1 MGLRRSFKP
10 TNLVTN
16 GNFANGTTGWKAN
29 KIGTPVISE
38 NICSFTA
45 TANAGMLN
53 QIISTSMVVGHKL
66 YAFAKFAANSNL
78 VRLYINDSGASSAN
92 TPHAGDGVMRKYSV
106 LHTITQGT
114 SVRVRILDDRASGW
128 DEVQVMEF
136 LAINLTACLP
146 ANILALSDANLK
158 AWCDLNIPNWFDGT
172 LSTGVIG
179 GTGGLK

>member
-10 TNLVTN
+10 TNLVAN
-16 GNFANGTTGWKAN
+16 GNFANGITWWETYE
-29 KIGTPVISE
+29 IGTPVISE

-45 TANAGMLN
+45 TVIYGMLN
-53 QIISTSMVVGHKL
+53 QIISTPIVVGHKL

-78 VRLYINDSGASSAN
+78 MRLYINDSNVSTAY

-114 SVRVRILDDRASGW
+114 NVRVRILDARASGW

-136 LAINLTACLP
+136 LTINLTACLP

-158 AWCDLNIPNWFDGT
+158 AWCDLNIPVWFDGT
-172 LSTGVIG
+172 LGGGVIN